1 MEFTVLGEIFDLGI
15 LLGDLILLY
24 GILRHLLDKKKRRGI
39 QEDREERMDILL
51 DLIEPLHR
59 DIHCIE

>member
-15 LLGDLILLY
+15 LLGDLILFY